1 MIVTIHQPDFM
12 PWMGYFYKWMQSDLL
27 VIYDDAQFI
36 KGGWQNRDKIRI
48 NGEDK
53 WLTVPVETS
62 GKLGQ
67 NINEVQI
74 NYKRDWIKDHMN
86 TFNAVFRKSK
96 NFDHIFTLLQEI
108 YVKRHSSLF
117 ELNMDI
123 LNFIAGQLDIK
134 VPILMSSSLNI
145 QSSGTQKLI
154 EILKAVD
161 ATSYLTGMGSKE
173 YMDESIMT
181 DNNISVCYQSN
192 DSIMQ
197 HYSIEEE
204 NLFLS
209 AIEYLFRVK

>member
-1 MIVTIHQPDFM
+1 MNITIHQPDFM
-12 PWMGYFYKWMQSDLL
+12 PWMGYFHKWMQSDLL

-48 NGEDK
+48 NGEAK
-53 WLTVPVETS
+53 WLTVPVESS

-74 NYKRDWIKDHMN
+74 SYKRDWIKDHLN

-96 NFDHIFTLLQEI
+96 NFDQIFTLLREI
-108 YVKRHSSLF
+108 YVKRHSRLF

-123 LNFIAGQLDIK
+123 LNFIAGQLEIE

-154 EILKAVD
+154 EILKTVD

-181 DNNISVCYQSN
+181 DNNISVSYQSN

-197 HYSIEEE
+197 HYSIKEE